1 MYIASQSRCDIIS
14 FRSLMSQNSNFQ
26 YTSAMAGVVGQVG
39 CLVILMIG
47 VALAAGMFLDRYL
60 ETDGIFTVIF
70 LVGSVPV
77 ALYLTMRV
85 AMNAANRVQYI
96 INEQKAEDEKEDQ
109 DKDGSGSD

>member
-1 MYIASQSRCDIIS
+1 
-14 FRSLMSQNSNFQ
+14 
-26 YTSAMAGVVGQVG
+26 MAGVVGQVG

-47 VALAAGMFLDRYL
+47 LALAAGMFLDSYL
-60 ETDGIFTVIF
+60 ETGGIFTVIF

-85 AMNAANRVQYI
+85 AMNAANKVQNI
-96 INEQKAEDEKEDQ
+96 IDDQKAENEKEDE